1 MKTDKTDKKELYA
14 VIIDVLPM
22 TGMSESHRPQFKKEP
37 IVQAMGIEQFKLL
50 ELVPKVSTLQ
60 ANDRVYIGDKERDQI
75 ERVKRR
81 ISYSDLTQTAK
92 LELPYAVESIVM
104 GNQKKF
110 VDFFNK
116 AVPITSKQHMLH
128 LLPGIGKKLL
138 WEILDERGKKPFE
151 SFEDISERIKAIP
164 HPEQMIIKR
173 ILEEI
178 EDPGV
183 KYHLFTSK

>member
-1 MKTDKTDKKELYA
+1 MKTDKKELYA
-14 VIIDVLPM
+14 VIIDVLPL
-22 TGMSESHRPQFKKEP
+22 TTVGDLRRPQFKKEP
-37 IVQAMGIEQFKLL
+37 LVQAMGIEQFKLL
-50 ELVPKVSTLQ
+50 ELVPKVSDLQ
-60 ANDRVYIGDKERDQI
+60 AIDRVYIGDKERDQI

-81 ISYSDLTQTAK
+81 IGYNDLTQTAK
-92 LELPYAVESIVM
+92 LELPYAVETIVM
-104 GNQKKF
+104 ENQTKY

-138 WEILDERGKKPFE
+138 WEILEERGKKPFD
-151 SFEDISERIKAIP
+151 SFVDISERIKSIP
-164 HPEQMIIKR
+164 HPEQMIVKR

-178 EDPGV
+178 EDPNV

>member
-1 MKTDKTDKKELYA
+1 MKTDKKEFYA
-14 VIIDVLPM
+14 LIVDVLPM
-22 TGMSESHRPQFKKEP
+22 GHGDSRRPQFKKEP
-37 IVQAMGIEQFKLL
+37 LVQAVGTDQFKLL
-50 ELVPKVSTLQ
+50 ELIPKVSDLQ
-60 ANDRVYIGDKERDQI
+60 ANDRVYIGDKERDKI

-81 ISYSDLTQTAK
+81 IGYNDLTQTAK
-92 LELPYAVESIVM
+92 LELPYVIESIVM
-104 GNQKKF
+104 ENEKKY

-138 WEILDERGKKPFE
+138 WEILEERNKKAFE
-151 SFEDISERIKAIP
+151 TFSDISERIKAIP
-164 HPEQMIIKR
+164 HPEQMIVKR

-178 EDPGV
+178 EDPNV